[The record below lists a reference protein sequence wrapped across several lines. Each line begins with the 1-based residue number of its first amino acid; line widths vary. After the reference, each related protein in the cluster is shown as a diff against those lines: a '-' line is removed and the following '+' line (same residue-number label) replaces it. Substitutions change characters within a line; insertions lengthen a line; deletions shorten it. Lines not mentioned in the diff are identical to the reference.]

1 MGIFVALI
9 SFRLSTQLLAELDEL
24 VRQGT
29 YDSRA
34 DAIRKALQALLL
46 IENLAIEGTTSLNQ
60 LTTVQGS

>member
-1 MGIFVALI
+1 MGIYVALI

-34 DAIRKALQALLL
+34 DAIRKALQTLLL

-60 LTTVQGS
+60 LTTAQGS